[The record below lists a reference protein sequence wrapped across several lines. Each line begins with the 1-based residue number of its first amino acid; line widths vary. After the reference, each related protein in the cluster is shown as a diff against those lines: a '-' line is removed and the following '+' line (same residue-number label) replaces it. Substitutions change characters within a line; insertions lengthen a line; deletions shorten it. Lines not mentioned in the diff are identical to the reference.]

1 MIENGIVLAVTS
13 YYDAQQV
20 RIALSNRIA
29 DLVRE
34 KHFTQE
40 EADRRFAPAF
50 EFMKKAE
57 AVFAKDIKHESK
69 EHRIYAWLISIRGI
83 GPVLAGGLLA
93 LIGDIARFD
102 TVSKLWA
109 YAGLHV
115 IDGKAPKLERGKR
128 ANWNSTL
135 RTLCWK
141 LGESFVKA
149 GKGEE
154 WEGQYRALYDS
165 YKARD
170 RAKHPEKVDSGRKS
184 RKGKVIWMYTDGH
197 IHARAKRYAVKIL
210 LSHLWEYWRK
220 FEGLPVREPYAIEQL
235 GHTGKI
241 EPKHRKKEPSKKG
254 SSKS

>member
-34 KHFTQE
+34 KHFTQA
-40 EADRRFAPAF
+40 EADARFAPAF
-50 EFMKKAE
+50 DFLKKAE
-57 AVFAKDIKHESK
+57 GVFAKDIQHQSK
-69 EHRIYAWLISIRGI
+69 EHPIYPWLIDVRGI

-93 LIGDIARFD
+93 LIGDIGRFD

-109 YAGLHV
+109 YAGMHV

-149 GKGEE
+149 G
-154 WEGQYRALYDS
+154 GQYRELYDA
-165 YKARD
+165 YKKRD
-170 RAKHPEKVDSGRKS
+170 RAKHPEKLNSGRKS
-184 RKGKVIWMYTDGH
+184 RKGKAIWMYTDGH

-210 LSHLWEYWRK
+210 LSHLWEYWRL
-220 FEGLPVREPYAIEQL
+220 FEGLAVREPYAIEVL

-241 EPKHRKKEPSKKG
+241 EPEAH
-254 SSKS
+254 